1 MPTRSTDRRPSG
13 IARFDPVR
21 VDPATSVLRQIGG
34 TRLADVRQ
42 PSKTAR
48 RAGL

>member
-21 VDPATSVLRQIGG
+21 VDPAAVLRQIGG